1 MNEEQV
7 ESLLEVLGGLYIQ
20 SLRVYDLLCII
31 ADKVGADAVGLKSL
45 HEQGY
50 TLGPDPSLR
59 IENDSEQDRN
69 GLDKTL

>member
-1 MNEEQV
+1 MTNDQD

-20 SLRVYDLLCII
+20 SLRIYDLLCII
-31 ADKVGADAVGLKSL
+31 GDKIGADVVGLKDL

-59 IENDSEQDRN
+59 IDDAVQDN
-69 GLDKTL
+69 N